1 METNINKVIL
11 QGKVGAA
18 KDGSIANTA
27 VKRFSLVTNRVYKD
41 RTASIVIESTW
52 HTCVAFESEDITKEQ
67 LDAIKTEATVR
78 VEGRLSNN
86 RYIGPDGNERT
97 FTEINVEKLSII
109 QPDKE

>member
-1 METNINKVIL
+1 METYINKVIL

-27 VKRFSLVTNRVYKD
+27 TKRFSLVTNRVYKD

-67 LDAIKTEATVR
+67 LEAIKTETTVR
-78 VEGRLSNN
+78 VEGRLRNQ
-86 RYIGPDGNERT
+86 RYTDAKGCEKVT
-97 FTEINVEKLSII
+97 TEVLAEKISVIK
-109 QPDKE
+109 D